1 MISIYKKYPAAC
13 PKGNLP
19 QDIAFLA
26 LSDSS
31 KEDSKHIHHQGN
43 PYEYILR
50 HRLEPFSQRLFR
62 PGLHLLSRKS
72 LRTYPVEDDSR
83 KKRAK
88 RNDVDRYRI
97 HPRAYGVPALNE
109 DTHSR
114 GYCRNNGHRC
124 LPGQFDLLLQRLDR
138 SLEQVHQRSQS
149 RKEHSHCL
157 LYTSVQ

>member
-50 HRLEPFSQRLFR
+50 HRLEPFSQRLFA
-62 PGLHLLSRKS
+62 PVSTCS
-72 LRTYPVEDDSR
+72 LANPF
-83 KKRAK
+83 
-88 RNDVDRYRI
+88 
-97 HPRAYGVPALNE
+97 
-109 DTHSR
+109 
-114 GYCRNNGHRC
+114 GHT
-124 LPGQFDLLLQRLDR
+124 Q
-138 SLEQVHQRSQS
+138 
-149 RKEHSHCL
+149 
-157 LYTSVQ
+157 